1 MKFSSRPALC
11 YTLAV
16 FSTVMANFFSKL
28 FGHKSTSVVGID
40 IGSSSIKVVQ
50 LSRRG
55 GQAILETYGEL
66 SLGPYANT
74 EIGRATNLPPEKISE
89 ALNDVIRESK
99 VTTRVSGISIPF
111 GSSLIT
117 PIEMPAVPEKQ
128 MIQMIP
134 IEARKY
140 IPVPI
145 NEVVLDWWVIP
156 KFTDRAVA
164 FNEEE
169 EKTKQG
175 DKTDVLLVAIH
186 NETLTKYQTIITQ
199 SALDASF
206 FEIEIFSAIRS
217 LADQDVT
224 SLMVIDL
231 GAASSKMYIIE
242 RGVVRSSHVVNR
254 GAQDITMA
262 ISKSLGVSIQ
272 EAEVLKRD
280 PSQIP
285 ADKKAEVESVIAVT
299 LDYIFSEAHRV
310 MLSYQQKYSKDVPK
324 AIIVGGGAMMQGALS
339 HALSNLNT
347 EVSLGDPFSKTE
359 APAFLANILKTTGP
373 EFAVA
378 VGVALRRLSEVQ

>member
-1 MKFSSRPALC
+1 
-11 YTLAV
+11 
-16 FSTVMANFFSKL
+16 MANFFAKL

-50 LSRRG
+50 LARRG

-66 SLGPYANT
+66 SLGPYAQT
-74 EIGRATNLPPEKISE
+74 EIGRSTNLPPEKISE
-89 ALNDVIRESK
+89 ALNDVLRESK

-111 GSSLIT
+111 GASLIT

-128 MIQMIP
+128 MAQMIP

-169 EKTKQG
+169 EKSKQG

-186 NETLTKYQTIITQ
+186 NETLSKYQTIVNQ
-199 SALDASF
+199 SGLETSF

-224 SLMVIDL
+224 SLMVVDL

-254 GAQDITMA
+254 GAQDITLA

-285 ADKKAEVESVIAVT
+285 VERKAEVESVVAVT

-324 AIIVGGGAMMQGALS
+324 AIIVGGGAMMQGALA